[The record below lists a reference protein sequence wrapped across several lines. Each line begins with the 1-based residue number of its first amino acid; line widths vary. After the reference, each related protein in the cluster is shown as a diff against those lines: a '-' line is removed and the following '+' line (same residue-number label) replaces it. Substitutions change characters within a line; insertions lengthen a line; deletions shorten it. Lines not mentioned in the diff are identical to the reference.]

1 MTELDAELDDK
12 FNTEKQYQE
21 DEYKRGYDRM
31 QALED
36 MLAKEKADRIQ
47 SLNDQ
52 LDPINEQ
59 MDKNFVDLE
68 IEKNARV

>member
-1 MTELDAELDDK
+1 
-12 FNTEKQYQE
+12 
-21 DEYKRGYDRM
+21 M

-68 IEKNARV
+68 IEKNARVQKEREILENLNEESRRIEEAII

>member
-1 MTELDAELDDK
+1 
-12 FNTEKQYQE
+12 
-21 DEYKRGYDRM
+21 
-31 QALED
+31 

-52 LDPINEQ
+52 LGPINEQ

-68 IEKNARV
+68 IEKNARVQKEREILENLNEESRRIEEAII

>member
-1 MTELDAELDDK
+1 
-12 FNTEKQYQE
+12 
-21 DEYKRGYDRM
+21 
-31 QALED
+31 

-68 IEKNARV
+68 IEKNARVQKEREILENLNEESRRIEEAII

>member
-1 MTELDAELDDK
+1 
-12 FNTEKQYQE
+12 
-21 DEYKRGYDRM
+21 
-31 QALED
+31 

>member
-1 MTELDAELDDK
+1 
-12 FNTEKQYQE
+12 
-21 DEYKRGYDRM
+21 
-31 QALED
+31 

-68 IEKNARV
+68 IEKNARVQKEREILENLNEESRRIEEAIIQEQEERLE